1 VNVNRFWAIAV
12 WLSAATAAWGWPAP
26 SEEAAQRP
34 HPAVVR
40 IIVPN
45 RDGVSLGSGSLIAV
59 TPTHGLVVTNW
70 HVVREASGTITV
82 AFPNGFRSAAT
93 VLRVDHDWD
102 LAALAIW
109 RPNVEPIPL
118 AKVAPRPGETLTI
131 AGYGKGEYRA
141 SSGRCTQYV
150 SPGGSLPF
158 EIVELGTSARE
169 GDSGGPIL
177 NGRGELSGVL
187 FGTSVGLFGRTM
199 GSYCGR
205 VQRFLAPAAT
215 ELDRMPG
222 PETLIARQPQQPGTA
237 ASSSPADVTS
247 TGTPARPIA
256 ALPAAESTAAPSRS
270 GIAPLPPSPSAASVA
285 LAPSPATQPPVA
297 SVASVSRTPPPAA
310 PPTATA
316 AIGTPAPEP
325 SAASALFDQIKSVL
339 AVIGIGLLLFHGL
352 RLIGA
357 AAR

>member
-1 VNVNRFWAIAV
+1 
-12 WLSAATAAWGWPAP
+12 
-26 SEEAAQRP
+26 
-34 HPAVVR
+34 VVR

-93 VLRVDHDWD
+93 VLRVDRDWD

-109 RPNVEPIPL
+109 KPNVQPIPL
-118 AKVAPRPGETLTI
+118 ATAAPQPGETLTI
-131 AGYGKGEYRA
+131 AGYGKGDYRA

-150 SPGGSLPF
+150 SPGGRLPY
-158 EIVELGTSARE
+158 EIIELGTSARE

-187 FGTSVGLFGRTM
+187 FGTSVELFGRTI

-205 VQRFLAPAAT
+205 VRWFLAPAAT
-215 ELDRMPG
+215 ELERMPG
-222 PETLIARQPQQPGTA
+222 PETLIARQPQQQPGA
-237 ASSSPADVTS
+237 GASPSPTVMAS
-247 TGTPARPIA
+247 AGTPARPIT
-256 ALPAAESTAAPSRS
+256 ALPAGSSGTPSRS
-270 GIAPLPPSPSAASVA
+270 GITPLPPVSGGTNVASRS
-285 LAPSPATQPPVA
+285 SPATQPPVA
-297 SVASVSRTPPPAA
+297 SVASVERTPPPAA

-325 SAASALFDQIKSVL
+325 SVASVLFDQIKSVL

-357 AAR
+357 AAQ

>member
-1 VNVNRFWAIAV
+1 VNRLWAIII
-12 WLSAATAAWGWPAP
+12 WLGAATAAWGWPAP
-26 SEEAAQRP
+26 TDESAQRP

-45 RDGVSLGSGSLIAV
+45 RDGTSLGSGSLVAV

-82 AFPNGFRSAAT
+82 AFPDGFRSAAT
-93 VLRVDHDWD
+93 VLRIVRDWD

-109 RPNVEPIPL
+109 KPGVQPIPL
-118 AKVAPRPGETLTI
+118 ATAAPQLGETLTI
-131 AGYGKGEYRA
+131 AGYGKGDYRA

-150 SPGGSLPF
+150 SPGGRLPY

-205 VQRFLAPAAT
+205 VRYFLAPSAT
-215 ELDRMPG
+215 ELNRMPG
-222 PETLIARQPQQPGTA
+222 PETLIAQQPRVSPTPPASLAA
-237 ASSSPADVTS
+237 ASA
-247 TGTPARPIA
+247 GTPARTVATPPGPGIA
-256 ALPAAESTAAPSRS
+256 GTPPRSGPAASQNPGAANIASRPN
-270 GIAPLPPSPSAASVA
+270 PLA
-285 LAPSPATQPPVA
+285 QPPVA
-297 SVASVSRTPPPAA
+297 SVAAVSRTADATPPAST
-310 PPTATA
+310 PA
-316 AIGTPAPEP
+316 AIGTSVPE
-325 SAASALFDQIKSVL
+325 AVTTVGLFDQIKSVL
-339 AVIGIGLLLFHGL
+339 AVIGVALLFFNGL
-352 RLIGA
+352 RLFGA
-357 AAR
+357 AAH

>member
-1 VNVNRFWAIAV
+1 VNRFGAIII
-12 WLSAATAAWGWPAP
+12 WLGAATAAWGWPAP
-26 SEEAAQRP
+26 ADESTQGP

-45 RDGVSLGSGSLIAV
+45 RDGTSLGSGALVAV

-93 VLRVDHDWD
+93 VLRIDRDWD

-109 RPNVEPIPL
+109 RPNVTPIPL
-118 AKVAPRPGETLTI
+118 ATAAPRPGETLTI

-141 SSGRCTQYV
+141 SAGRCTQYV
-150 SPGGSLPF
+150 SPGGNLPY

-205 VQRFLAPAAT
+205 VRWFLAPAAT

-222 PETLIARQPQQPGTA
+222 PGTMIAQQPRPNPA
-237 ASSSPADVTS
+237 AVAAA
-247 TGTPARPIA
+247 GTPGRTEASTSNPG
-256 ALPAAESTAAPSRS
+256 PA
-270 GIAPLPPSPSAASVA
+270 GAPLRSAPTTRPQNPGAASVA
-285 LAPSPATQPPVA
+285 SRPSPLTQPPVA
-297 SVASVSRTPPPAA
+297 NVAAVSRAPASD
-310 PPTATA
+310 PSATA
-316 AIGTPAPEP
+316 AIGTSVSEP
-325 SAASALFDQIKSVL
+325 TATASLFDQIKSVL
-339 AVIGIGLLLFHGL
+339 AVIGVALLLFHGL
-352 RLIGA
+352 RLLGA
-357 AAR
+357 AAQ

>member
-1 VNVNRFWAIAV
+1 MNRFWAIII
-12 WLSAATAAWGWPAP
+12 WLGGATAAWGWPAP
-26 SEEAAQRP
+26 ADDIAQRP

-45 RDGVSLGSGSLIAV
+45 RDGMSLGSGSLVAV

-70 HVVREASGTITV
+70 HVVREASGTIMV

-93 VLRVDHDWD
+93 VLRIDRDWD

-109 RPNVEPIPL
+109 KPDVPPIPL
-118 AKVAPRPGETLTI
+118 STAAPQPGETLTI
-131 AGYGKGEYRA
+131 AGYGKGSYRA

-150 SPGGSLPF
+150 SPGGNMPY

-177 NGRGELSGVL
+177 NSRGELSGVL

-205 VQRFLAPAAT
+205 VRWFLAPAAT

-222 PETLIARQPQQPGTA
+222 PGTMIAQQPRPSPGAVA
-237 ASSSPADVTS
+237 A
-247 TGTPARPIA
+247 TGTPAWTE
-256 ALPAAESTAAPSRS
+256 ESTSTP
-270 GIAPLPPSPSAASVA
+270 GPIGAPLRSSPTARPQNPGAASMA
-285 LAPSPATQPPVA
+285 MRPSPATQPPIA
-297 SVASVSRTPPPAA
+297 NVASVSRAPASDPP
-310 PPTATA
+310 ATA
-316 AIGTPAPEP
+316 AIG
-325 SAASALFDQIKSVL
+325 ASASEPTATARLFEQLKSVL
-339 AVIGIGLLLFHGL
+339 AVIGVGLLLFHGL
-352 RLIGA
+352 RLLGTA
-357 AAR
+357 AQ

>member
-1 VNVNRFWAIAV
+1 MNRFWAIII
-12 WLSAATAAWGWPAP
+12 WLGGATAAWGWPAP
-26 SEEAAQRP
+26 AEEAAPRP

-45 RDGVSLGSGSLIAV
+45 RDGTSLGSGALVAV

-70 HVVREASGTITV
+70 HVVHEASGTITV

-93 VLRVDHDWD
+93 VLRIDRDWD

-109 RPNVEPIPL
+109 KPGVQPIPL
-118 AKVAPRPGETLTI
+118 ATAAPRPGETLTI
-131 AGYGKGEYRA
+131 AGYGKGSYRA

-150 SPGGSLPF
+150 SPGGSLPY

-187 FGTSVGLFGRTM
+187 FETSIGLFGRTM

-205 VQRFLAPAAT
+205 VRQFLAPAAT

-222 PETLIARQPQQPGTA
+222 PETMIAQQPQP
-237 ASSSPADVTS
+237 SPATVAS
-247 TGTPARPIA
+247 AGTPARPIT
-256 ALPAAESTAAPSRS
+256 ALPPAGSTGTLSRS
-270 GIAPLPPSPSAASVA
+270 DIAPPQSPSAENIASRPSPS
-285 LAPSPATQPPVA
+285 TQPPVA
-297 SVASVSRTPPPAA
+297 SVASVERTPPPAA
-310 PPTATA
+310 PPAATA

-325 SAASALFDQIKSVL
+325 TAAAALFDQIKSVL
-339 AVIGIGLLLFHGL
+339 AVIGVGLLLFHGL
-352 RLIGA
+352 RLLGA
-357 AAR
+357 AAQ